1 MNLFD
6 GMITNI
12 HGQLNRIA
20 SAEQAS
26 LKKPSRAWRD
36 VGAHHMILG
45 KEMAY
50 ELGGQNTLGLSGCLY
65 TTKPLLYQQGVY
77 LYGRDL
83 TQITEHQSY
92 ARIVFVQLEE
102 STDEE
107 ALYRKFREID
117 YVRYHIHPEGF
128 MARIS
133 PVSQREPVRIS
144 RKALQKNISFRDIG
158 QLYLEQYQKIAQV
171 KNVNV
176 IFVTHR
182 DFDYRALEEMLGRAE
197 QITQSLNHI
206 FTSLNMDCSTCS
218 LKTVCDEVEGL
229 RELHFGQK
237 NQGD

>member
-6 GMITNI
+6 EMIAAI
-12 HGQLNRIA
+12 QRQLNQIA
-20 SAEQAS
+20 ATEQAE
-26 LKKPSRAWRD
+26 LEKPSRTWRD
-36 VGAHHMILG
+36 VGEHHMILG
-45 KEMAY
+45 SEMAY

-65 TTKPLLYQQGVY
+65 TTGSLPFQQGVY
-77 LYGRDL
+77 LYGNDL
-83 TQITEHQSY
+83 TQIVESQSY
-92 ARIVFVQLEE
+92 ARIVFAQLEE

-117 YVRYHIHPEGF
+117 YVRYHIHPDGF

-144 RKALQKNISFRDIG
+144 KKALKKNISFCDIG
-158 QLYLEQYQKIAQV
+158 QMYLEQYLRISQV

-182 DFDYRALEEMLGRAE
+182 DFDYRALERSFDRAE

-206 FTSLNMDCSTCS
+206 FTSLNMDCDTCD
-218 LKTVCDEVEGL
+218 LKVVCDAVEGR

-237 NQGD
+237 NNGR